1 MGRDARGAGAGAHIA
16 SREALGPVRLRAFA
30 NLLTMYLTM
39 HLTIHVS
46 MCPCVQ
52 VRLLVYANSFLAD
65 PEAAAPPGTETV
77 TAARWR
83 RSLFAEAVAEG
94 YTVAASTVA
103 DTIGTGTAAARQ
115 ALESASPTASKAP
128 TAPKARG
135 DGKATHLL
143 ESAGFKAA
151 LLDVT
156 HPQAWPHLHLVLAMA
171 ALTTAHTTAHT
182 VAALTV
188 AALTVAALTVAALAM
203 AGARVDGRECAAG
216 RTAHPR
222 AGRHSK

>member
-1 MGRDARGAGAGAHIA
+1 M
-16 SREALGPVRLRAFA
+16 
-30 NLLTMYLTM
+30 
-39 HLTIHVS
+39 
-46 MCPCVQ
+46 Q

-94 YTVAASTVA
+94 YTVAASTASGVA
-103 DTIGTGTAAARQ
+103 DTAGTGTAAAQ
-115 ALESASPTASKAP
+115 QTLESAAPTAS
-128 TAPKARG
+128 KARG
-135 DGKATHLL
+135 DGKAPHLL

-171 ALTTAHTTAHT
+171 AHTTA
-182 VAALTV
+182 LTM
-188 AALTVAALTVAALAM
+188 AALAM
-203 AGARVDGRECAAG
+203 AALAMAALAVAGARVDGRERAAG
-216 RTAHPR
+216 RTAHSR

>member
-1 MGRDARGAGAGAHIA
+1 M
-16 SREALGPVRLRAFA
+16 RLRAFA
-30 NLLTMYLTM
+30 NLLTMHLTM
-39 HLTIHVS
+39 HVTMHVS

-94 YTVAASTVA
+94 YTVAASTASGGA

-115 ALESASPTASKAP
+115 ALESASPTASKASKAP

-171 ALTTAHTTAHT
+171 ALTM
-182 VAALTV
+182 AALT
-188 AALTVAALTVAALAM
+188 M